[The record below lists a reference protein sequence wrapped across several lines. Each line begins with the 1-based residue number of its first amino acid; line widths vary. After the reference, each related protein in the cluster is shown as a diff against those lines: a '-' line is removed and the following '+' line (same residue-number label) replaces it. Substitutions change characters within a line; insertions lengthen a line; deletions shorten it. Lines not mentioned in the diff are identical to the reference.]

1 MQTKENK
8 IHQEEE
14 IMKKIIRLTE
24 SDLHRLVK
32 ESVKRI
38 VREDFGN
45 GNGVIGGDI
54 FGTSL
59 NPTQERL
66 PRGWEK
72 IETSGGTIYTDQDG
86 NTYYKDEYGKFQP
99 YDMMESRIR
108 RNTIRLT
115 ESDLHRIVK
124 ESVQKILREMDGAA
138 IGDGS
143 GMSSPTPTGSELAD
157 NERVAGTTSDY
168 SNGQYTVRGVGKNNF
183 YADAD
188 NHKDMIRKSF
198 EGEGLVGH

>member
-8 IHQEEE
+8 IHQKEE

-115 ESDLHRIVK
+115 ESDLHRLVK
-124 ESVQKILREMDGAA
+124 ESVQKILREFDGALGGSNLVV
-138 IGDGS
+138 GDSDES
-143 GMSSPTPTGSELAD
+143 GGIKAPGLELKKGD
-157 NERVAGTTSDY
+157 KEPYERDIVTNVDERV
-168 SNGQYTVRGVGKNNF
+168 
-183 YADAD
+183 
-188 NHKDMIRKSF
+188 
-198 EGEGLVGH
+198 